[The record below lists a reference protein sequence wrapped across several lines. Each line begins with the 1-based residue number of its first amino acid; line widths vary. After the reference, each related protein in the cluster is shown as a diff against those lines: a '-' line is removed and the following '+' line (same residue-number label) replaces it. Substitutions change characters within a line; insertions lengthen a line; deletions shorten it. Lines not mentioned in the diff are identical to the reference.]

1 MIERYKN
8 DKATS
13 IWSEKSKLDKWLQIE
28 KEHITTL
35 YYNKEVTH
43 YEYDQ
48 IIKSLPN
55 EINEEHIEKW
65 KMIEKSTKHDV
76 AAFVD
81 LLEGLVP
88 EGSDT
93 HIIPVVDVMIDKN
106 PGRWIHYGLTSSDIL
121 DTATSLQC
129 LESIRITNSL
139 LSELIYYINKLS
151 KEYKHLSILGRT
163 HGVAAEL
170 QPISSVFDR
179 WVSQL
184 RRAHDSLLRCK
195 EIVGVG
201 KLSGATGNNTIN
213 SELYEQQTLDR
224 LGLKRQLSSQIIP
237 RDIYMDFFYGYLK
250 VMTTVE
256 KIAFDIRMYSQEFIG
271 EMSESFSS
279 GQKGSSAMPH
289 KKNPIGCENLF
300 GMANLYKSCFIT
312 AMNNCLTL
320 FERDISNSGPE
331 RIIFE
336 DSTHL
341 VFYSLERLTKI
352 IKNLVINE
360 EKINE
365 NINKVKD
372 KINSQVI
379 LANLID
385 EGYSRKESYAIVKEI
400 SHVGLEETVEKY
412 NVDVSLLKI

>member
-1 MIERYKN
+1 MIERYRN

-81 LLEGLVP
+81 LLEELVP

-121 DTATSLQC
+121 DTATS
-129 LESIRITNSL
+129 
-139 LSELIYYINKLS
+139 
-151 KEYKHLSILGRT
+151 
-163 HGVAAEL
+163 L

-250 VMTTVE
+250 VMTAVE

-300 GMANLYKSCFIT
+300 GMANLYKSYFIT

-341 VFYSLERLTKI
+341 VFYSLERLIKI
-352 IKNLVINE
+352 IKNLIINE

-400 SHVGLEETVEKY
+400 SHIGFKETVEKY